1 MVRLEIQTAL
11 GSSNM
16 AAVDRVLV
24 VGGSMAGMSCAIQMR
39 KAGIAVDL
47 VEIDPTWKAVG
58 AGITIT
64 GPTLRAIKT
73 IGVLPEVLAAGATWN
88 SIKVHDKAGTLL
100 EEAPLHAIGPD
111 LPTTG
116 AVLRPLLHKI
126 LAAATTASGV
136 NVRLG
141 LSVTELAEHP
151 DQVDATFSDGTQG
164 RYDLVVGADGIFSKT
179 RDMIFP
185 GAAKPRFTGQ
195 VIYRLLAERPPGV
208 DRTYF
213 FMGGDYKVGFNPV
226 SATHMYMYLL
236 QPAPNNP
243 WIDAKDQPQRLYEA
257 MDGFGGFIPQI
268 RDTVRTTNAHTVNYR
283 PLEVLLQPAPWYR
296 GHVVLIGDAAHSTTP
311 HLASGAGMAIE
322 DGIVLTEEIQTQP
335 TLTAALEKFMER
347 RFERCRLVIENSVK
361 LGDIEMNHGS
371 TAEHTRLMVEA
382 LSALRQPI

>member
-1 MVRLEIQTAL
+1 MAL
-11 GSSNM
+11 GSGNM
-16 AAVDRVLV
+16 AAVGRVLV
-24 VGGSMAGMSCAIQMR
+24 VGGSLAGMSCAIQMR

-47 VEIDPTWKAVG
+47 VEIDPTWKALG

-64 GPTLRAIKT
+64 GPTLRALKT
-73 IGVLPEVLAAGATWN
+73 LGVLPEVMAAGATWN
-88 SIKVHDKAGTLL
+88 SMRVHDKSGTLL

-116 AVLRPLLHKI
+116 AILRPLLHKI
-126 LAAATTASGV
+126 LADKTRASGA
-136 NVRLG
+136 NLRLG
-141 LSVTELAEHP
+141 LSASHHVEHP
-151 DQVDATFSDGTQG
+151 DHVDVTFSDGIQES
-164 RYDLVVGADGIFSKT
+164 YDLMVGADGIFSKT
-179 RDMIFP
+179 REMIFP
-185 GAAKPRFTGQ
+185 GSAKPRFTGQ
-195 VIYRLLAERPPGV
+195 VIYRLLAERPQGM

-236 QPAPNNP
+236 HPAPHNP

-257 MDGFGGFIPQI
+257 MEGFGGFIPQI
-268 RDTVRTTNAHTVNYR
+268 RETVRTTNAHTVNYR

-296 GHVVLIGDAAHSTTP
+296 GHAVLIGDAAHSTTP

-322 DGIVLTEEIQTQP
+322 DGIVLTEEIQSQP
-335 TLTAALEKFMER
+335 TLAAALEKFMTR

>member
-1 MVRLEIQTAL
+1 
-11 GSSNM
+11 M

-64 GPTLRAIKT
+64 GPTLRALNT
-73 IGVLPEVLAAGATWN
+73 IGVLPQVLAAGATWN

>member
-1 MVRLEIQTAL
+1 MVRLEIAMAL
-11 GSSNM
+11 GSGNM
-16 AAVDRVLV
+16 AAVGKVLV
-24 VGGSMAGMSCAIQMR
+24 VGGSMAGMSCAIQMS

-64 GPTLRAIKT
+64 GPTLRALKT
-73 IGVLPEVLAAGATWN
+73 VGVLPEVLAAGATWN
-88 SIKVHDKAGTLL
+88 SMKVHDKAGTLL
-100 EEAPLHAIGPD
+100 EEAPLHALGPD

-116 AVLRPLLHKI
+116 AILRPLLHKI
-126 LAAATTASGV
+126 LAAKTTASGV

-141 LSVTELAEHP
+141 LSVTQLAEHP
-151 DQVDATFSDGTQG
+151 DHVDVTFSDGTQG
-164 RYDLVVGADGIFSKT
+164 RYDLVVGADGIFSTT
-179 RDMIFP
+179 RELVFP

-195 VIYRLLAERPPGV
+195 VIYRLLAERPEGM

-236 QPAPNNP
+236 HPAPENP
-243 WIDAKDQPQRLYEA
+243 WIDLKDQPQRLYEA
-257 MDGFGGFIPQI
+257 MEGFGGFVPQI
-268 RDTVRTTNAHTVNYR
+268 RETVRTTNAQSVNYR

-322 DGIVLTEEIQTQP
+322 DGIVLTEEIQAQP
-335 TLTAALEKFMER
+335 TLAAAFEKFMAR

-361 LGDIEMNHGS
+361 LGEIEMNHGS

>member
-1 MVRLEIQTAL
+1 
-11 GSSNM
+11 M
-16 AAVDRVLV
+16 AAIGRILV

-47 VEIDPTWKAVG
+47 VEIDPTWKALG

-64 GPTLRAIKT
+64 GPTLRALKT
-73 IGVLPEVLAAGATWN
+73 VGVLSEVMAAGATWN
-88 SIKVHDKAGTLL
+88 SMRVHDKSGTLL

-116 AVLRPLLHKI
+116 AILRPLLHKI
-126 LAAATTASGV
+126 LADKTRASGA

-141 LSVTELAEHP
+141 LSASQYVEHP
-151 DQVDATFSDGTQG
+151 EHVDVTFSDGTQG
-164 RYDLVVGADGIFSKT
+164 SYDLMVGADGIFSKT
-179 RDMIFP
+179 REMIFP
-185 GAAKPRFTGQ
+185 GSAKPRFTGQ

-236 QPAPNNP
+236 HPAPDNP
-243 WIDAKDQPQRLYEA
+243 WIDAKDQPRRLYEA
-257 MDGFGGFIPQI
+257 MEGFGGFIPQI
-268 RDTVRTTNAHTVNYR
+268 RETVRTTNAHTVNYR
-283 PLEVLLQPAPWYR
+283 PLEVLLQPAPWFR
-296 GHVVLIGDAAHSTTP
+296 GHAVLIGDAAHSTTP

-322 DGIVLTEEIQTQP
+322 DGIVLTEEIQAQP
-335 TLTAALEKFMER
+335 TLAAALEKFMAR

>member
-1 MVRLEIQTAL
+1 
-11 GSSNM
+11 M
-16 AAVDRVLV
+16 AAVGSVLV

-64 GPTLRAIKT
+64 GPTLRALKT
-73 IGVLPEVLAAGATWN
+73 VGVLPEVLAAGATWN
-88 SIKVHDKAGTLL
+88 SMKVHDKAGTLL
-100 EEAPLHAIGPD
+100 EEAPLHALGPD

-116 AVLRPLLHKI
+116 AILRPLLHKI
-126 LAAATTASGV
+126 LAAKTTASGV

-141 LSVTELAEHP
+141 LTVTQLAEHP
-151 DQVDATFSDGTQG
+151 DHVDVTFSDGTQG

-195 VIYRLLAERPPGV
+195 VIYRLLAERPEGM

-236 QPAPNNP
+236 HPAPENP
-243 WIDAKDQPQRLYEA
+243 WIDLEDQPQRLYEA
-257 MDGFGGFIPQI
+257 MEGFGGFVPQI
-268 RDTVRTTNAHTVNYR
+268 RETVRSTNAHSVNYR

-322 DGIVLTEEIQTQP
+322 DGIVLTEEIQSEP
-335 TLTAALEKFMER
+335 TLAAALEKFMAR

>member
-1 MVRLEIQTAL
+1 
-11 GSSNM
+11 M

-64 GPTLRAIKT
+64 GPTLRALKT

-257 MDGFGGFIPQI
+257 MEGFGGFIPQI

-296 GHVVLIGDAAHSTTP
+296 GHVVLIGDAAHSTPP

>member
-1 MVRLEIQTAL
+1 
-11 GSSNM
+11 M
-16 AAVDRVLV
+16 AAVGRILV

-39 KAGIAVDL
+39 KIGIAVDL
-47 VEIDPTWKAVG
+47 IEIDPTWKALG

-64 GPTLRAIKT
+64 GPTLRALKT
-73 IGVLPEVLAAGATWN
+73 VGVLPAVMAAGATWN
-88 SIKVHDKAGTLL
+88 SMRVHDKSGALL

-116 AVLRPLLHKI
+116 AILRPLLHKI
-126 LAAATTASGV
+126 LADKTRESGA

-141 LSVTELAEHP
+141 ISATQIIEHT
-151 DQVDATFSDGTQG
+151 DHVDVTFSDGTQG
-164 RYDLVVGADGIFSKT
+164 SYDLMVGADGIFSKT
-179 RDMIFP
+179 REMIFP

-195 VIYRLLAERPPGV
+195 VIYRLLAERPAGM

-213 FMGGDYKVGFNPV
+213 FMGGDCKVGFNPV
-226 SATHMYMYLL
+226 STTHMYMYLL

-243 WIDAKDQPQRLYEA
+243 WIDIKDQPQRLYEA
-257 MDGFGGFIPQI
+257 MEGFGGFIPQI
-268 RDTVRTTNAHTVNYR
+268 RETVRTSNAHTVNYR
-283 PLEVLLQPAPWYR
+283 PLEVLLQPAPWYS

-322 DGIVLTEEIQTQP
+322 DGIVLTEEIQSQP
-335 TLTAALEKFMER
+335 TLAAALEKFMAR
-347 RFERCRLVIENSVK
+347 RFARCRLVIENSVK

-371 TAEHTRLMVEA
+371 TAEHTHLMVEA